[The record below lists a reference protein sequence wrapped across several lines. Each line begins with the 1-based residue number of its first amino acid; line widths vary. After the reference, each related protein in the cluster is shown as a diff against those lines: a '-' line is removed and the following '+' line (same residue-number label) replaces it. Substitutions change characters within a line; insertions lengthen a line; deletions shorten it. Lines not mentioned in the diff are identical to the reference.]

1 MRLERIDGPDEIT
14 FVVMGSL
21 TGLNDSA
28 IKLFE
33 NISMEIDKSG
43 KAILI
48 DLKQNTFTDSIAVG
62 LIIGV
67 MLKANGLGKSVRMI
81 HVPPHVGEV
90 FNTMNLKKAFPNA
103 Y

>member
-1 MRLERIDGPDEIT
+1 MRLERMDGPGEIT
-14 FVVMGSL
+14 FFVTGSL

-33 NISMEIDKSG
+33 NISLEIDRTG
-43 KAILI
+43 KAVVI

-67 MLKANGLGKSVRMI
+67 MLKADGLGKSVRMI
-81 HVPPHVGEV
+81 HVPPHVEEV
-90 FNTMNLKKAFPNA
+90 FKTINLKKAFPNA

>member
-1 MRLERIDGPDEIT
+1 MKLERIDGPGEISFIVT
-14 FVVMGSL
+14 GSL

-28 IKLFE
+28 ISLFE
-33 NISMEIDKSG
+33 NISREIEKTG

-67 MLKANGLGKSVRMI
+67 ILKANGLGKSVRMI
-81 HVPPHVGEV
+81 HVPPHVADV
-90 FNTMNLKKAFPNA
+90 FDTINLKKAFPNA

>member
-1 MRLERIDGPDEIT
+1 MKLERIDGSEEIT

-21 TGLNDSA
+21 TGLTDSA

-33 NISMEIDKSG
+33 KINMEIDKTG
-43 KAILI
+43 KDILI
-48 DLKQNTFTDSIAVG
+48 DMKQNTFTDSIAVG

-67 MLKANGLGKSVRMI
+67 ILKASGLGKSVRMI
-81 HVPPHVGEV
+81 HVPPHVVGV
-90 FNTMNLKKAFPNA
+90 FDTINLKKAFPNA

>member
-1 MRLERIDGPDEIT
+1 MKLERIDGSENIT
-14 FVVMGSL
+14 FAVKGSL
-21 TGLNDSA
+21 TGLTDSA

-33 NISMEIDKSG
+33 NINMEIEKTE

-48 DLKQNTFTDSIAVG
+48 DMKQNTFTDSIAVG

-67 MLKANGLGKSVRMI
+67 ILKASGLGKSVRMI
-81 HVPPHVGEV
+81 HVPPHVVGV
-90 FNTMNLKKAFPNA
+90 FDTINLKKAFPDA

>member
-1 MRLERIDGPDEIT
+1 MKLERIDGPEDIT
-14 FVVMGSL
+14 FFVKGSL
-21 TGLNDSA
+21 TGLTDSA

-33 NISMEIDKSG
+33 NISLEIDKTG

-67 MLKANGLGKSVRMI
+67 ILKANGLGKSVRMI
-81 HVPPHVGEV
+81 NVPPHVVGV
-90 FNTMNLKKAFPNA
+90 FDTMHLKKAFPDA